1 MIWLLNGSGA
11 EGNLALIQISLLFH
25 VLNVIKS
32 ASEKFNLNY
41 KTKVESGAYQSKLKV
56 IFSLQLRII
65 QSTVAILIVFLMV
78 FLHHFIHILYIERFH
93 TRDQRPC

>member
-1 MIWLLNGSGA
+1 MIWLLNGSDA

-25 VLNVIKS
+25 VLNVFKS

-41 KTKVESGAYQSKLKV
+41 KTKVESRVYQSKLKV
-56 IFSLQLRII
+56 ISSLQLPTI

-78 FLHHFIHILYIERFH
+78 FLHYFIHILYIERSH
-93 TRDQRPC
+93 TRD